1 MNKQQKDLLQTNI
14 ILNSVADG
22 VFTVDGEWRITFFN
36 RAAEKI
42 TGIKQEDAL
51 GNMCRDIFHSSICD
65 GACTLRQCIEKDCS
79 ITNKSIF
86 IITPDGSKVPVS
98 ISASPLKDDTGRIIG
113 GVEVFR
119 DLSEVNELRKQLT
132 KSYTFQDIIGKSKS
146 MQHIFGI
153 LPNIAKSNSTVL
165 LLGESGTG
173 KELVAR
179 AVHNLSG
186 RRNRPLVAV
195 NCGALPDTLL
205 ESELFGYKAGA
216 FTDAKRDKP
225 GYFARAEKGTIF
237 LDEIGDISPA
247 LQVKLLRVLQEK
259 TYEPLGATSS
269 VKADVRVIAATNKD
283 LEAMVREE
291 KFRNDLYYRLNVI
304 QLKLPPLRERKEDIP
319 LLADHIIQRFNN
331 LKGKNILGLSRDAL
345 ALLMK
350 YDYPGNVRELE
361 NIIEYAFILCEEGLI
376 LADHL
381 PEKFS
386 QRFSESNPK
395 CTAANFTLDEVKK
408 QAVLDALE
416 RNSWKRMATCRE
428 LGISKGTLR
437 RMIQQYQLREPE

>member
-1 MNKQQKDLLQTNI
+1 
-14 ILNSVADG
+14 
-22 VFTVDGEWRITFFN
+22 
-36 RAAEKI
+36 
-42 TGIKQEDAL
+42 
-51 GNMCRDIFHSSICD
+51 
-65 GACTLRQCIEKDCS
+65 
-79 ITNKSIF
+79 
-86 IITPDGSKVPVS
+86 
-98 ISASPLKDDTGRIIG
+98 
-113 GVEVFR
+113 
-119 DLSEVNELRKQLT
+119 
-132 KSYTFQDIIGKSKS
+132 
-146 MQHIFGI
+146 
-153 LPNIAKSNSTVL
+153 
-165 LLGESGTG
+165 
-173 KELVAR
+173 
-179 AVHNLSG
+179 
-186 RRNRPLVAV
+186 
-195 NCGALPDTLL
+195 
-205 ESELFGYKAGA
+205 
-216 FTDAKRDKP
+216 
-225 GYFARAEKGTIF
+225 
-237 LDEIGDISPA
+237 SPA